1 MLTKLP
7 FTQTHDTE
15 WEALMIIWCMQPDG
29 NKRSGATQ
37 KLKDMKTTAE
47 RKRWIK
53 CRENG

>member
-37 KLKDMKTTAE
+37 KLNDMKTTAE